1 MNAHACSQQQ
11 QDATTHAA
19 STTEPAEARE
29 GKGGVRVLL
38 EGSEGFEAREIG
50 ICGQEK
56 TVVGWGGGGASTS
69 TQHPARGQANKEG
82 GRRATTRDL
91 QEKKVGRERG
101 GGEGSG

>member
-56 TVVGWGGGGASTS
+56 TVVGWGGGGSKYIDSAPSQGTGK
-69 TQHPARGQANKEG
+69 QG
-82 GRRATTRDL
+82 GRQARYNARPAG
-91 QEKKVGRERG
+91 EE
-101 GGEGSG
+101 GGEGEGRR